1 MPGLPSITVGSTGEG
16 RSGRKSRISSWAE
29 APSLGGGGG
38 TAAEFTVAVVLMSV
52 ELGAAVGTD
61 DARTVCSLHDHN
73 RLDIFWIRIKIPNKD
88 PEQHKIKN

>member
-1 MPGLPSITVGSTGEG
+1 MPGLPSITVVSTGEG
-16 RSGRKSRISSWAE
+16 RSGRKSRISSWA
-29 APSLGGGGG
+29 SLGGGGG

-73 RLDIFWIRIKIPNKD
+73 RLDNLWIRNNTKLVK
-88 PEQHKIKN
+88 